1 MRTKVTTKKGDIN
14 MNTTYKPQT
23 SVTISNTEYL
33 RIMIQT
39 DTQYRD
45 RYWCIRL
52 GEHICL
58 MESQQGM
65 LFKEERKLLN
75 EVYENL

>member
-1 MRTKVTTKKGDIN
+1 
-14 MNTTYKPQT
+14 MNTTEEEQQNLVYLT
-23 SVTISNTEYL
+23 NTEYL
-33 RIMIQT
+33 RMLMQT
-39 DTQYRD
+39 DPKYRD

-58 MESQQGM
+58 MESQQGL
-65 LFKEERKLLN
+65 LFKQERKLLN